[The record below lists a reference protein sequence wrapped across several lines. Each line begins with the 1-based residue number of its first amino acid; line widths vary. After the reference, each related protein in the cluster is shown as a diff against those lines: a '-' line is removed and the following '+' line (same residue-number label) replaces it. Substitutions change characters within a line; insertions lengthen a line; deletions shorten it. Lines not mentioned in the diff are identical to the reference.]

1 VTGHLGE
8 RLCPLVDGQLRH
20 DDRDRALAHLA
31 HCPTCRR
38 QVAEYRRMKQR
49 LAGLWDPALPDQ
61 LADRLRGLGVALPS
75 GEPAEGRGPDDLALV
90 AGRRAAVLTQP
101 RVPVA
106 GPAHA
111 VAFGPSPRQRLVLV
125 GPPGRGDRTAPAVGI
140 VRPGRTPLLGDGLV
154 RPARRSRVRRT
165 LISSAALMVLTVSGA
180 AASDHASVAGGSSSN
195 VRPSA
200 PASQLP
206 VANGGRA
213 TPQIAPV
220 SYALPR

>member
-1 VTGHLGE
+1 MTGHLGG

-31 HCPTCRR
+31 HCSSCRR

-49 LAGLWDPALPDQ
+49 LAGLWEPALPDQ
-61 LADRLRGLGVALPS
+61 LADRLRGLGVGLTDA
-75 GEPAEGRGPDDLALV
+75 GPAEGRAPDDLGVV

-101 RVPVA
+101 RMPMVGA
-106 GPAHA
+106 ARA
-111 VAFGPSPRQRLVLV
+111 VAFGPPARQRLVLV
-125 GPPGRGDRTAPAVGI
+125 GPPGRADRAAPAGGI
-140 VRPGRTPLLGDGLV
+140 ARPGRVPLLAGGLV

-165 LISSAALMVLTVSGA
+165 LISSAALMVLTVTGA
-180 AASDHASVAGGSSSN
+180 AASDHASVAGGSSPT

-206 VANGGRA
+206 VANGGRP

-220 SYALPR
+220 SYAQRP